1 MPGGPELQL
10 LDSKRETR
18 RRRLSTSSSE
28 ASCSSGVH
36 VRVDNF
42 DANPQYEFTEER
54 AGVTVFRQLGS
65 FPAELQ

>member
-18 RRRLSTSSSE
+18 RRMIASS
-28 ASCSSGVH
+28 SSGVH

-42 DANPQYEFTEER
+42 NANPSVQQT
-54 AGVTVFRQLGS
+54 AGVRPKMRLRRRQTWS
-65 FPAELQ
+65 CA